1 MNGFLIMKI
10 QVFINENVVIHKAI
24 FDNPEEP
31 KISALCRWK
40 SGPTALPSPYRATP
54 SQGVCTVA

>member
-40 SGPTALPSPYRATP
+40 SGPTALPSPY
-54 SQGVCTVA
+54 SK